1 MPEKP
6 KVFVI
11 TLNWNGKK
19 LLDDCISSLLDM
31 EYPNFEVIMV
41 DNGSTDGSV
50 EFVRHKYPQVYI
62 IETGSNLGYSGGFNI
77 GLDYAF
83 NKKEAEYV
91 LVINNDVKVDKKV
104 ISELV
109 KVAEEN
115 EKIGFVT
122 GKVYYFDSPD
132 VLQTVGKKE
141 DPVRWS
147 GGHIGNREFD
157 SGQYDQVKELFFADD
172 IFTLVNGKMYK
183 VTGGYDT
190 SFFLQSEEY
199 DWQARAKALGFKIMY
214 TPHAK
219 IWHKE
224 SMTLGKTSPLKA
236 YYDARNPM
244 IVILKHKTPKFFKK
258 YFWQHLNKGVVK
270 NSIKVIIK
278 DFEIKKAYKIWTGF
292 LSGIAWGI
300 KNKKLTLRHFI

>member
-157 SGQYDQVKELFFADD
+157 SGQYDQVKELFFC
-172 IFTLVNGKMYK
+172 
-183 VTGGYDT
+183 
-190 SFFLQSEEY
+190 
-199 DWQARAKALGFKIMY
+199 R
-214 TPHAK
+214 
-219 IWHKE
+219 
-224 SMTLGKTSPLKA
+224 
-236 YYDARNPM
+236 
-244 IVILKHKTPKFFKK
+244 
-258 YFWQHLNKGVVK
+258 
-270 NSIKVIIK
+270 
-278 DFEIKKAYKIWTGF
+278 
-292 LSGIAWGI
+292 
-300 KNKKLTLRHFI
+300 